1 MAKLADVA
9 ERYSDMVEYMTLL
22 MCCEH
27 GVVLN
32 PEELEMLWM
41 AYKNF
46 TNCQWSSLCATI
58 VSQAS
63 ELDTHRPTIIR
74 DYRYRLESELNSIL
88 VLLNSHLI
96 PSFVNYW
103 VSRIQYLKMKG
114 DYHLH
119 FARMIRGAWDKRN
132 TPHSPHGLAWISISH
147 FCGPCT
153 STLKFYTS
161 KLLLQLHKRS
171 WMSTPLRL
179 WRMRKRTRAVNP
191 SL

>member
-1 MAKLADVA
+1 MANDSGTREYCLRDYYLSMAKLADVA

-119 FARMIRGAWDKRN
+119 FARMIRGYEASQAAIAAYFAYKE
-132 TPHSPHGLAWISISH
+132 A
-147 FCGPCT
+147 
-153 STLKFYTS
+153 
-161 KLLLQLHKRS
+161 
-171 WMSTPLRL
+171 
-179 WRMRKRTRAVNP
+179 
-191 SL
+191 